1 MLKQRTG
8 DCIFLSSN
16 TCTIYEIRPLTCRF
30 YPFSLEE
37 PVQGSYEFELT
48 NEKCPGI
55 GKGQLLNEEFF
66 RDLLST
72 ARKRII
78 STEC

>member
-1 MLKQRTG
+1 MLKQKTG
-8 DCIFLSSN
+8 DCIYLSSD

-37 PVQGSYEFELT
+37 PVQDSYRFGLT
-48 NEKCPGI
+48 NEKCSGL

-66 RDLLST
+66 KDLLNT
-72 ARKRII
+72 ARKRIP
-78 STEC
+78 ST